1 MTAVSIFIAAVTVLH
16 ILGYIGLVYWT
27 THIKAGGDAKEG
39 EIIDHTWDGDLKE
52 MNNPMPGWW
61 LSLFYLMIAFAIAY
75 LFLYPGV
82 YKGSKGWTQLGQY
95 QQESRKI
102 DSRSAEYF
110 RHYAGKSVEELAK
123 DPDALAT
130 GRRIFLQN
138 CAVCHASDAGGSP
151 GSYPNL
157 TDKDWIWGGTPENII
172 NTITNGHTGA
182 MPPGG
187 ALIAVTPGQPP
198 SAEDQEKLDDVSN
211 YVLSLGGY
219 PHDQARAD
227 KGKAL
232 YSTSCIACHG
242 PDGKGNP
249 VIGGINLADQTWL
262 YADDPEDPAALKA
275 FIEHQIQQ
283 PRNNVMPAWKDTL
296 GDAKIK
302 VVAAYVYS
310 LSQDEEEA
318 AEEKAAEPAAETA
331 APATAES
338 ATTSEAEK
346 PATEATALAAE
357 TATAEAAT
365 SEVEKTAAEAT
376 APAAETAAPAPTEAA
391 ATSEAANPAAE
402 APTPAAETATPAPA
416 EAAATSEA
424 EKPAAEATAPAAETA
439 APAPTEAAATSEA
452 ANPAAEAPTPAA
464 ETATPAPAEAAATSE
479 AEKPAAEATA
489 PAAETAAPAPTEAA
503 ATSEAANPAAEAP
516 APTAETAAPAPAEPA
531 ATSEA
536 EKPAAEAPAP

>member
-1 MTAVSIFIAAVTVLH
+1 
-16 ILGYIGLVYWT
+16 
-27 THIKAGGDAKEG
+27 
-39 EIIDHTWDGDLKE
+39 
-52 MNNPMPGWW
+52 MPGWW

-232 YSTSCIACHG
+232 YGTSCIACHG

-318 AEEKAAEPAAETA
+318 AEEKAAEPATEATAPASETA
-331 APATAES
+331 APATAE
-338 ATTSEAEK
+338 
-346 PATEATALAAE
+346 
-357 TATAEAAT
+357 AAT
-365 SEVEKTAAEAT
+365 
-376 APAAETAAPAPTEAA
+376 
-391 ATSEAANPAAE
+391 
-402 APTPAAETATPAPA
+402 
-416 EAAATSEA
+416 TSEA

-439 APAPTEAAATSEA
+439 AAESAAT
-452 ANPAAEAPTPAA
+452 N
-464 ETATPAPAEAAATSE
+464 E

-489 PAAETAAPAPTEAA
+489 PAAEST
-503 ATSEAANPAAEAP
+503 
-516 APTAETAAPAPAEPA
+516 APAPAEA
-531 ATSEA
+531 AA
-536 EKPAAEAPAP
+536 PAAETAAAETAASEAAKPTAEATTPASETAAPKPAEAAAASDAEKAATEATTPASEAPATSDSKSAQP

>member
-232 YSTSCIACHG
+232 YGTSCIACRG

-318 AEEKAAEPAAETA
+318 AEEKAAEPATEATAPASETA
-331 APATAES
+331 APATAE
-338 ATTSEAEK
+338 
-346 PATEATALAAE
+346 
-357 TATAEAAT
+357 AAT
-365 SEVEKTAAEAT
+365 
-376 APAAETAAPAPTEAA
+376 
-391 ATSEAANPAAE
+391 
-402 APTPAAETATPAPA
+402 
-416 EAAATSEA
+416 TSEA

-439 APAPTEAAATSEA
+439 AAESAATNEAEKPAAEATAPAAEAAAPAAETAAAETAASEAAKPTAEATTPASETAAPATAEPAATSEA
-452 ANPAAEAPTPAA
+452 AKPAAEATAPAA
-464 ETATPAPAEAAATSE
+464 EAATTSE

-489 PAAETAAPAPTEAA
+489 PATETAAPKPAEAA
-503 ATSEAANPAAEAP
+503 AASDAEKAATEATTPASEAP
-516 APTAETAAPAPAEPA
+516 A
-531 ATSEA
+531 TSDSKSA
-536 EKPAAEAPAP
+536 QP

>member
-232 YSTSCIACHG
+232 YGTSCIACHG

-262 YADDPEDPAALKA
+262 YADDPEDPTALKA

-318 AEEKAAEPAAETA
+318 AEEKAAEPATEATAPASETA
-331 APATAES
+331 APATAEA

-346 PATEATALAAE
+346 PAAE
-357 TATAEAAT
+357 SAAT
-365 SEVEKTAAEAT
+365 
-376 APAAETAAPAPTEAA
+376 
-391 ATSEAANPAAE
+391 N
-402 APTPAAETATPAPA
+402 
-416 EAAATSEA
+416 EA

-439 APAPTEAAATSEA
+439 AAETAASEAAKPTAEATTPASETAAPATAEPAATSEA
-452 ANPAAEAPTPAA
+452 AKPAAEATAPAA
-464 ETATPAPAEAAATSE
+464 EAATTSE

-489 PAAETAAPAPTEAA
+489 PATETAAPKPAEAA
-503 ATSEAANPAAEAP
+503 AASDAEKAATEATTPASEAP
-516 APTAETAAPAPAEPA
+516 A
-531 ATSEA
+531 TSDSKSA
-536 EKPAAEAPAP
+536 QP

>member
-283 PRNNVMPAWKDTL
+283 PRNNVMPAWKDIL
-296 GDAKIK
+296 GEAKIK

-310 LSQDEEEA
+310 LSQDESEA
-318 AEEKAAEPAAETA
+318 DNSAGEEKTATPTA
-331 APATAES
+331 AGA
-338 ATTSEAEK
+338 AEK
-346 PATEATALAAE
+346 P
-357 TATAEAAT
+357 
-365 SEVEKTAAEAT
+365 AAEAT
-376 APAAETAAPAPTEAA
+376 AAEAA
-391 ATSEAANPAAE
+391 AT
-402 APTPAAETATPAPA
+402 
-416 EAAATSEA
+416 TSEA
-424 EKPAAEATAPAAETA
+424 EKPAAEATATAAEATATTSAAEKPAAETTATA
-439 APAPTEAAATSEA
+439 AEAAATTS
-452 ANPAAEAPTPAA
+452 AAEKPAA
-464 ETATPAPAEAAATSE
+464 ETTATAAEAATTTSEAEKPAAETTATAAEAATTTSE

-489 PAAETAAPAPTEAA
+489 AEAA
-503 ATSEAANPAAEAP
+503 TTTSA
-516 APTAETAAPAPAEPA
+516 
-531 ATSEA
+531 A
-536 EKPAAEAPAP
+536 EKPAAEAVPSAAESVQPASETAKPAEAATPASSEAATAP

>member
-1 MTAVSIFIAAVTVLH
+1 MTAVSIFIAAVTILH

-39 EIIDHTWDGDLKE
+39 EVIDHTWDGDLKE

-138 CAVCHASDAGGSP
+138 CAVCHASDAGGTP
-151 GSYPNL
+151 GNYPNL

-182 MPPGG
+182 MPAGG
-187 ALIAVTPGQPP
+187 ALISVTPGQAP
-198 SAEDQEKLDDVSN
+198 SAEDQQKLEDVSN
-211 YVLSLGGY
+211 YILALSGY
-219 PHDQARAD
+219 EHDQALAE
-227 KGKAL
+227 KGKEL
-232 YSTSCIACHG
+232 YSTSCVACHG

-262 YADDPEDPAALKA
+262 YAEDSEDPAALKT
-275 FIEHQIQQ
+275 FIQNQIQH
-283 PRNNVMPAWKDTL
+283 PRNNVMPAWKDIL
-296 GDAKIK
+296 GEAKIK

-310 LSQDEEEA
+310 LSQDESEA
-318 AEEKAAEPAAETA
+318 DNSAEEEKTATPAAA
-331 APATAES
+331 G
-338 ATTSEAEK
+338 EAEK
-346 PATEATALAAE
+346 PA
-357 TATAEAAT
+357 
-365 SEVEKTAAEAT
+365 AEAT
-376 APAAETAAPAPTEAA
+376 ATAAETTATTSAAEKPAAETT
-391 ATSEAANPAAE
+391 AAE
-402 APTPAAETATPAPA
+402 VATT
-416 EAAATSEA
+416 TSEA
-424 EKPAAEATAPAAETA
+424 EKPAAEATA
-439 APAPTEAAATSEA
+439 
-452 ANPAAEAPTPAA
+452 
-464 ETATPAPAEAAATSE
+464 AEAATTTSA
-479 AEKPAAEATA
+479 AEKPAAEAV
-489 PAAETAAPAPTEAA
+489 PSAAESVQPASETAKPAEAA
-503 ATSEAANPAAEAP
+503 TPASSEAATAP
-516 APTAETAAPAPAEPA
+516 
-531 ATSEA
+531 
-536 EKPAAEAPAP
+536 